1 MTSSGRSVGSS
12 SVIRLMYRGA
22 IPRSVGR
29 DAKLAA
35 STRTQSSESGGGTFA
50 RIVCSSWRP
59 VRSNSTG
66 MVAERIQEGVR
77 PVGWRPRVSSSSGG
91 ASDWLAP
98 TKKLVTEPLQEGLST
113 LPVTAL

>member
-22 IPRSVGR
+22 MPRSVGR
-29 DAKLAA
+29 LAKLAA
-35 STRTQSSESGGGTFA
+35 STRTQSERIATTFA

-66 MVAERIQEGVR
+66 MVAERNTRGCAAGGLATSRRQQQRRRER
-77 PVGWRPRVSSSSGG
+77 LVSTHE
-91 ASDWLAP
+91 A
-98 TKKLVTEPLQEGLST
+98 KLVTEPLQEGLST